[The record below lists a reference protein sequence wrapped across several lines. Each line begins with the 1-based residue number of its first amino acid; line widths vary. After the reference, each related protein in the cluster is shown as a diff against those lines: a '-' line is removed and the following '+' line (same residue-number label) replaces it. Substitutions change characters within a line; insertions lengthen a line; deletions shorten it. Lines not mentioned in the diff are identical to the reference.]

1 MATTRKILTKA
12 QVDALLG
19 EYIATQTAAA
29 KNAQEAYNRE
39 ADAAYDKEQQALDSE
54 AAKAKQT
61 AAKAYDTQVV
71 KSLIG
76 KRRLAEQ
83 LANFGLSRSGAAA
96 AGNQAVARSRQLAE
110 RDIAATRTAAL
121 DALRQKSET
130 LKKTTEAKKQKNTAS
145 SQQSLNNRI
154 AEKRLSL
161 SKLLY

>member
-19 EYIATQTAAA
+19 EYITAQTAAA
-29 KNAQEAYNRE
+29 KKEQDAYNRE
-39 ADAAYDKEQQALDSE
+39 ADAAREKEQQTLDSE
-54 AAKAKQT
+54 AAKAKKE
-61 AAKAYDTQVV
+61 AADAYDTQVV

-96 AGNQAVARSRQLAE
+96 AGQQAVTRSRQLAE
-110 RDIAATRTAAL
+110 RNIATTRDAAL
-121 DALRQKSET
+121 AMLKQKSET

-145 SQQSLNNRI
+145 SQKTLNNRI

-161 SKLLY
+161 SKLMY